1 LDLISMTNRLVTAV
15 LLIAAL
21 AVPAAQAPPLV
32 RFGVVTDIHYADID
46 PAGARTYRE
55 SHGKLAE
62 CVQVMNAKGVA
73 FLVELGDF
81 KDQDKAPD
89 AARTLKY
96 LETIES
102 VFAAFKGPRYHVI
115 GNHDT
120 DSLSKAQFLAA
131 APNTGIVPN
140 ATRYSFVSGGV
151 RFVVLDASHTSDGSD
166 YDRGNFDWSD
176 SNVDAPQLDWLAK
189 TLTASVEPAVVLVH
203 QQLDGTGAYY
213 VKNAAQVRELL
224 EKSGK
229 VIAVLQGHR
238 HEGGF
243 SSINGIPYFTFKGL
257 IEGAGPWNSSYSI
270 VDVMPDLS
278 VRVLGYRQA
287 ETRSFRAGAASRG
300 VSGSDDPKLR
310 TSAIPNR

>member
-1 LDLISMTNRLVTAV
+1 MERRRP
-15 LLIAAL
+15 LLIAASLLVAAL

-32 RFGVVTDIHYADID
+32 RFGVVTDIHYAEID
-46 PAGARTYRE
+46 PNGARTYRE
-55 SHGKLAE
+55 SDDKLAE

-81 KDQDKAPD
+81 KDQDKTPD
-89 AARTLKY
+89 EARTLGY
-96 LETIES
+96 LQKIES
-102 VFAAFKGPRYHVI
+102 VFAGFKGPRYHVI

-120 DSLSKAQFLAA
+120 DSLSKAQYIAA

-140 ATRYSFVSGGV
+140 ATRYAFVSGGV
-151 RFVVLDASHTSDGSD
+151 RFVVLDASHKSDGSD
-166 YDRGNFDWSD
+166 YDHGNFDWSD
-176 SNVDAPQLDWLAK
+176 SNIDLPQLDWLSK
-189 TLTASVEPAVVLVH
+189 TLSSSVEPAIVLVH
-203 QQLDGTGAYY
+203 QQLDGSGAYY
-213 VKNAAQVRELL
+213 VKNAAQVREVL

-243 SSINGIPYFTFKGL
+243 STINGIPYFTFKGL

-278 VRVLGYRQA
+278 VRVLGYRNA
-287 ETRSFRAGAASRG
+287 ESRSFRAR
-300 VSGSDDPKLR
+300 
-310 TSAIPNR
+310 